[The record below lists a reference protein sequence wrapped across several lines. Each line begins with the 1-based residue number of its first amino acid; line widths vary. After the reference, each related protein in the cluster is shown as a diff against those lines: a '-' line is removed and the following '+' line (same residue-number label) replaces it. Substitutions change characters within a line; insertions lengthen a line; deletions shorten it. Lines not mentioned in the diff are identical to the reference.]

1 MTVSSQVSSVSYLGD
16 GVTTLL
22 PVPYYF
28 LEQTHLLVT
37 RVNLDASTSTLI
49 LGSDY
54 SVAGAGNQAGGSITM
69 FVAPAIGVQII
80 IDRAVPATQETDYV
94 PNDPFPAESHER
106 ALDKLTMLIQQ
117 ANAGLGRALLRPVGK
132 NYFDAEGR
140 IISNVQDPNQP
151 QDAATKAFVQ
161 QEIADLLE
169 IGSGSANNAAN
180 VLYVPNPSGQI
191 VRTTQDRLRDK
202 YSVRDYIDTAING
215 TTINQAGIVAA
226 VAAAYFADADLEWP
240 RGVYVSDDD
249 IPYFHLVR
257 HVGPGVLK
265 RGSRTWVISG
275 KSGDNIVY
283 VGPGADTNDGLTPD
297 NSIATVQAALDIFK
311 APYMDSFLAGG
322 GTFRIQFSAGTWNDG
337 GSFTGHLVTRNPVY
351 IQGTLSGD
359 GNTPA
364 TIIDGTLSLETAG
377 IYMDGGPSNLYVR
390 DIMSQNFRSNSVASG
405 FVFANKGIARVFC
418 DNLYTFNNLWAGVN
432 VDSIGQVNMIGG
444 IHDANTNY
452 QFRVRGGVAVSVG
465 RPGERRTVLKNSV
478 GASVQVRDGSTGHF
492 DYVDI
497 INHPTNP
504 VGTGVWVTNCSRL
517 TFTSLT
523 LTNCNLG
530 ILCGI
535 TSTFSSSGTVFTNVN
550 TRFRCE
556 GNGAQDDDSD
566 AGLIGG
572 QGWKYDFF
580 QDRYS
585 LGENVAPVAAFS
597 NSVFA
602 QFTKKTGTADWA
614 YLVPASTIARE
625 VFGNPTSN
633 TFFRRDYDFA
643 NSRLQDVIQ
652 GTIRFRVTAT
662 DVNPVQDNVSSC
674 GIAAARWSVVY
685 AATATINTSDERYKQ
700 DIKPI
705 DDACLRAWGN
715 VEYVQYKFKDAVEAK
730 ADGARWHFGLI
741 AQRVQK
747 AFEDEG
753 LDAFEYGLLC
763 YDEWDETPATYKTR
777 QIGNVLCIATGEIVA
792 EDVEETTME
801 PGYEWRCTQEFQEV
815 EEPAKPAGNRYG
827 IRYEEALALECAYLR
842 SKIAP

>member
-1 MTVSSQVSSVSYLGD
+1 MRYNTNNPVEPNGSPDFRDAFDNTANLDLAANGDAEVWVDRRGRNRKSMRGMEILFDASQVQRNQDFSASQIQRNSEFDQDQAERQEEFQQFLLTSGYEDVGGYVAGLEITARNQVFEYDGKLYRIASSVPLPFTSTGDWGAESENFILVARDDADFLSVRSFVFNQID
-16 GVTTLL
+16 GVTINQSGIEAA
-22 PVPYYF
+22 V
-28 LEQTHLLVT
+28 LEAYTT
-37 RVNLDASTSTLI
+37 
-49 LGSDY
+49 GSD
-54 SVAGAGNQAGGSITM
+54 
-69 FVAPAIGVQII
+69 
-80 IDRAVPATQETDYV
+80 
-94 PNDPFPAESHER
+94 
-106 ALDKLTMLIQQ
+106 
-117 ANAGLGRALLRPVGK
+117 LR
-132 NYFDAEGR
+132 
-140 IISNVQDPNQP
+140 
-151 QDAATKAFVQ
+151 
-161 QEIADLLE
+161 
-169 IGSGSANNAAN
+169 
-180 VLYVPNPSGQI
+180 
-191 VRTTQDRLRDK
+191 
-202 YSVRDYIDTAING
+202 
-215 TTINQAGIVAA
+215 
-226 VAAAYFADADLEWP
+226 WP
-240 RGVYVSDDD
+240 RGTYVSDDD
-249 IPYFHLVR
+249 IPHFHQVR
-257 HVGPGVLK
+257 HFGPGVLK

-297 NSIATVQAALDIFK
+297 NAITTVQAAMDIFK

-322 GTFRIQFSAGTWNDG
+322 GTFRIQFSAGTWIDG
-337 GSFTGHLVTRNPVY
+337 GSFAGHLVSRNPVY

-364 TIIDGTLSLETAG
+364 TIIDGTLSLKTAG

-390 DIMSQNFRSNSVASG
+390 DIMSRNFRANSVASG
-405 FVFANKGIARVFC
+405 FVFANKGISRVFC
-418 DNLYTFNNLWAGVN
+418 DNLYTLNNLWAGVN
-432 VDSIGQVNMIGG
+432 ADSIGQINMIGG
-444 IHDANTNY
+444 VQDANTNY
-452 QFRVRGGVAVSVG
+452 QLRIRGGVAVSVG
-465 RPGERRTVLKNSV
+465 RPGERRIVLKNSA
-478 GASVQVRDGSTGHF
+478 GAAVQVRDGSTGHF

-504 VGTGVWVTNCSRL
+504 VGTGIWLTNCSRL
-517 TFTSLT
+517 TFTSVT
-523 LTNCNLG
+523 ITNCNLG
-530 ILCGI
+530 ILSGDG
-535 TSTFSSSGTVFTNVN
+535 STFSTSGTVFTNVN

-556 GNGAQDDDSD
+556 GNGVQGDDSD
-566 AGLIGG
+566 AALIGG

-597 NSVFA
+597 NTVFA
-602 QFTKKTGTADWA
+602 QFTKKTTTADWA
-614 YLVPASTIARE
+614 HLVPASTIARE

-643 NSRLQDVIQ
+643 NSRIQDLIQ
-652 GTIRFRVTAT
+652 GTIALRTTTANV
-662 DVNPVQDNVSSC
+662 DPGRDNTTELGHPS
-674 GIAAARWSVVY
+674 ARWSVVR

-705 DDACLRAWGN
+705 DDACLRAWAR

-792 EDVEETTME
+792 EDVEETIME

-827 IRYEEALALECAYLR
+827 IRYEEALVLECAYLR
-842 SKIAP
+842 SKLNP